1 MIYLFIC
8 ILIGLILGIS
18 SAICEGEIANFF
30 MVFILFIVIGFAL
43 MAVVGLPIGNALEK
57 EEFITEQQ
65 LVPIT
70 TIEQGEKFIYI
81 QNNGNNITYK
91 YTIVSENGIEF
102 KEEKLYNVSIIEG
115 SDTPKFVKH
124 TSKFKKSWYW
134 LFGARASGDGEYSE
148 FYVPE
153 NGVIYSFK

>member
-8 ILIGLILGIS
+8 LLIGFTLGIC
-18 SAICEGEIANFF
+18 SAICEGKIANFF
-30 MVFILFIVIGFAL
+30 MIFILFITLGFSLMLVIGF
-43 MAVVGLPIGNALEK
+43 PIGNALEK
-57 EEFITEQQ
+57 EEIITEQQ
-65 LVPIT
+65 LIPIT

-91 YTIVSENGIEF
+91 YTIESENGIEF

-115 SDTPKFVKH
+115 SDTPKIVKH
-124 TSKFKKSWYW
+124 TSKFKKSWYC
-134 LFGARASGDGEYSE
+134 LFGTRVNGDGEYSE